1 MGNEQ
6 DRLTIRTPVQV
17 RVGDGH
23 IWRFG
28 LVAKVDGE
36 RYVVDLGT
44 DGTVTTTRDNIRRL

>member
-1 MGNEQ
+1 MGHEQ
-6 DRLTIRTPVQV
+6 DSLTIRTPVQV

-28 LVAKVDGE
+28 RIAKVDGE
-36 RYVVDLGT
+36 RYVVDLGS